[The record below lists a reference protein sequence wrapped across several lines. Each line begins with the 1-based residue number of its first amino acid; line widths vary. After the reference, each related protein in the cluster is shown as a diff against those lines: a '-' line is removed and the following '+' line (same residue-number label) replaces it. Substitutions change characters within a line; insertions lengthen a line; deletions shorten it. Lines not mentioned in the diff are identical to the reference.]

1 MSTRSRTAAGAL
13 VLGLALA
20 GCSAGAQSSDAAPST
35 PSTPDVATTTAPCPE
50 QPAGTATGT
59 EVLADVSVDCLG
71 GGRLH
76 LGRAQGV
83 PTVVNLWATWC
94 GPCREE
100 LPLVQQLADRA
111 GDRLKV
117 VGLVSKDT
125 AANGAAFAADAGI
138 TMPTGI
144 DAEGALLDAQRLP
157 ALPYT
162 YLLRADGTVAHL
174 QLRPV
179 TSVEELEALVAEHL
193 GVTP

>member
-13 VLGLALA
+13 ALGLALA
-20 GCSAGAQSSDAAPST
+20 GCSSGTGSPDAAPSA
-35 PSTPDVATTTAPCPE
+35 PAVANTTAPCPD
-50 QPAGTATGT
+50 QPAQTATGG
-59 EVLADVSVDCLG
+59 EVLADVTVDCLG
-71 GGRLH
+71 GGQLH

-117 VGLVSKDT
+117 VGLVTKDT
-125 AANGAAFAADAGI
+125 AGNGAAFAADAGV

-144 DAEGALLDAQRLP
+144 DAEGRLVDAQRLP

-174 QLRPV
+174 QMRPV
-179 TSVEELEALVAEHL
+179 TSVEELAGLVAEHL
-193 GVTP
+193 GVTL

>member
-1 MSTRSRTAAGAL
+1 MSTRSGTAAGAL
-13 VLGLALA
+13 ALGLALA
-20 GCSAGAQSSDAAPST
+20 GCSSGTGSPDAAPS
-35 PSTPDVATTTAPCPE
+35 PPAVEDATAPCPE
-50 QPAGTATGT
+50 QPAQTATGG
-59 EVLADVSVDCLG
+59 EVLADVTVDCLG
-71 GGRLH
+71 GGQLH

-111 GDRLKV
+111 GNRLKV

-125 AANGAAFAADAGI
+125 AGNGAAFAADAGV

-144 DAEGALLDAQRLP
+144 DADGRLVDAQRLP

-179 TSVEELEALVAEHL
+179 TSVEELEGLVAEHL
-193 GVTP
+193 GVTL

>member
-1 MSTRSRTAAGAL
+1 MSARSRTAAGAL
-13 VLGLALA
+13 ALGLALA
-20 GCSAGAQSSDAAPST
+20 GCSSGSGAPDAAPSA
-35 PSTPDVATTTAPCPE
+35 PAVANPTAPCPD
-50 QPAGTATGT
+50 QPAQAATGD

-71 GGRLH
+71 GGQLH
-76 LGRAQGV
+76 LGQAQGV

-117 VGLVSKDT
+117 VGLVTKDT
-125 AANGAAFAADAGI
+125 ADNGAVFAADAGV

-144 DAEGALLDAQRLP
+144 DAEGRLADAQRLP

-174 QLRPV
+174 QMRPV
-179 TSVEELEALVAEHL
+179 TSVEELEGLVAEHL
-193 GVTP
+193 GVTL